1 MKDMKPAAKRKSTR
15 RAQPK
20 RAKTTSRASARRA
33 TTKSAKR
40 ASRAPSKTAK
50 KAVAPIKRASTNGSA
65 LSKLPKP
72 AAVLAQPKRLARA
85 RVTIAPIFTPE
96 ITVSAHKFRIG
107 ESVHLT
113 AGIFARG
120 GAGAVYKVTQLLP
133 SDGDEQQYR
142 IKSANEPHERVA
154 KQSQLE
160 PAL

>member
-1 MKDMKPAAKRKSTR
+1 MNDMKPAAKRKPAR
-15 RAQPK
+15 RAPAK
-20 RAKTTSRASARRA
+20 RAKTTARASARRA
-33 TTKSAKR
+33 PTKSAKS

-50 KAVAPIKRASTNGSA
+50 KAVAPVKRTPTSVLA
-65 LSKLPKP
+65 KLPKP
-72 AAVLAQPKRLARA
+72 AAVIAQPKRLARA
-85 RVTIAPIFTPE
+85 RTTVLPTFVPE
-96 ITVSAHKFRIG
+96 ISVSAHKFRIG

-113 AGIFARG
+113 AGVFARG

-160 PAL
+160 PAM

>member
-1 MKDMKPAAKRKSTR
+1 MNDMKPAAKRKPVR
-15 RAQPK
+15 RAPTK
-20 RAKTTSRASARRA
+20 RAKTTARASARRKQ
-33 TTKSAKR
+33 TKSAKT

-50 KAVAPIKRASTNGSA
+50 KAVAPPKRTPTSVLA
-65 LSKLPKP
+65 KLPKP
-72 AAVLAQPKRLARA
+72 SVVLAQPKRLARA
-85 RVTIAPIFTPE
+85 KATLVPFMAPE
-96 ITVSAHKFRIG
+96 ISVSAHKFRIG

>member
-1 MKDMKPAAKRKSTR
+1 M
-15 RAQPK
+15 
-20 RAKTTSRASARRA
+20 
-33 TTKSAKR
+33 
-40 ASRAPSKTAK
+40 
-50 KAVAPIKRASTNGSA
+50 
-65 LSKLPKP
+65 
-72 AAVLAQPKRLARA
+72 AVLAQPKRLARSKA
-85 RVTIAPIFTPE
+85 TLVPMIAPE
-96 ITVSAHKFRIG
+96 ISVSAHKFRIG

>member
-1 MKDMKPAAKRKSTR
+1 M
-15 RAQPK
+15 
-20 RAKTTSRASARRA
+20 
-33 TTKSAKR
+33 
-40 ASRAPSKTAK
+40 
-50 KAVAPIKRASTNGSA
+50 
-65 LSKLPKP
+65 
-72 AAVLAQPKRLARA
+72 AVLAQPKRLARA
-85 RVTIAPIFTPE
+85 KATLVPMMAPE
-96 ITVSAHKFRIG
+96 ISVSAHKFRIG